1 MLNQVLASDQ
11 LVASGLL
18 LIVAGSVL
26 ASMKRVPFHI
36 WNFLENHT
44 FVSLHVFDEDEAFF
58 WMKIWLGHKLAKA
71 KSKSTFTQRNDRDN
85 CEFIDNIIEMYQKSG
100 KEDKPTAQFVPA
112 PGTYFFRFNH
122 RLFWVTYTRTNSES
136 PSGQSRPRESIVIRG
151 LSQNTKIIEQMVLT
165 ARDAA
170 IPDDGK
176 VEVRIAKQ
184 HSWSQHTRVDKRSV
198 ESVILPNNLCQE
210 VVTNIRKFQAA
221 KGWYN
226 SMGIPYRKGIL
237 LYGPPGNGKT
247 SLVLAVASALNMNVN
262 ILFLGDSTITDSVLN
277 DLLSRM
283 DNNTIV
289 LIEDIDCT
297 FQNRKAAKGSKSLGV
312 SFSGLLNAI
321 DGLATQGGRVLFM
334 TTNKLHEL
342 DPALIRPGRADDRIL
357 IANATPG
364 QAKEIFS
371 RFYPG
376 SPEEQAI
383 QFSEKIP
390 DGMLS
395 MAAIQGHLLKYR
407 DNSKQAVDLAGE
419 LLESKVKEE

>member
-1 MLNQVLASDQ
+1 MLNQFLASDQ

-18 LIVAGSVL
+18 LIVAGSIL
-26 ASMKRVPFHI
+26 ASMKRLPFEI
-36 WNFLENHT
+36 WNFLQNHT
-44 FVSLHVFDEDEAFF
+44 FVSLHVFDEDEAFL
-58 WMKIWLGHKLAKA
+58 WIKIWLGHKLAKA
-71 KSKSTFTQRNDRDN
+71 KSKSTFTQRNDKD
-85 CEFIDNIIEMYQKSG
+85 CGDYITDIVEMYQKSG

-112 PGTYFFRFNH
+112 PGTYFFWFNN
-122 RLFWVTYTRTNSES
+122 RLFWVTYIRTNSES

-151 LSQNTKIIEQMVLT
+151 LSQKTKIIEEMVLT

-170 IPDDGK
+170 MPDDGK

-210 VVTNIRKFQAA
+210 VVSSIRKFQSA

-247 SLVLAVASALNMNVN
+247 SLVLAVASSLNMNVN

-297 FQNRKAAKGSKSLGV
+297 FQNRKTLKGSKSLGV

-334 TTNKLHEL
+334 TTNKINDL
-342 DPALIRPGRADDRIL
+342 DPALIRPGRADDRIF
-357 IANATPG
+357 IDNANQEQT
-364 QAKEIFS
+364 KELFS
-371 RFYPG
+371 RFYPE
-376 SPEEQAI
+376 SSEEQSV

-390 DGMLS
+390 AGVLS
-395 MAAIQGHLLKYR
+395 MAEIQGHLLKYR
-407 DNSKQAVDLAGE
+407 DCSKRAVEFAGE
-419 LLESKVKEE
+419 LMESKGKEQ